1 MSWPFHSVIHRRC
14 CPLAVAY
21 ASMLFEI
28 GYDKLVN
35 DAHAMDTQSHCLRS
49 LVEPAAE
56 SYFSARRSVGR
67 HLHTRLNAAC
77 DLKSSRTYMG
87 IDALWLKLINQAY
100 TRARCCRSSSRTRR
114 SWMPGLLRWSASL
127 PEKVRRLRWQAAV
140 APAPVAAKFIPRSDA
155 FAVGATVWINAL
167 AARPELN
174 DTMAILN
181 NVEEQVA
188 LPAGEMTALLA
199 FIGKPAGDERS
210 IALLG
215 LCYRLLMQKHRPEM
229 LEWNEKKTGW
239 WGKARSGSSALRAGL
254 ARSRRCE
261 VARELGLTAIM
272 VLWGVSQFYDCISD
286 HHRSCG

>member
-1 MSWPFHSVIHRRC
+1 MVEAHQSSVHPRSLLSQLIANTSQLDAKVVALERLVARKGT
-14 CPLAVAY
+14 PLAGTSLA
-21 ASMLFEI
+21 AFGS
-28 GYDKLVN
+28 GDPC
-35 DAHAMDTQSHCLRS
+35 TQPPS
-49 LVEPAAE
+49 
-56 SYFSARRSVGR
+56 
-67 HLHTRLNAAC
+67 
-77 DLKSSRTYMG
+77 
-87 IDALWLKLINQAY
+87 DALA
-100 TRARCCRSSSRTRR
+100 
-114 SWMPGLLRWSASL
+114 G
-127 PEKVRRLRWQAAV
+127 QAAV

-167 AARPELN
+167 ASRPELN